1 MPLKVATVLIG
12 IVGAIVAIIVLANTQ
27 SPNEQDPADANA
39 QQAASQQERATSQP
53 QDAQSKDDTTPVQNA
68 RSQPASSSEENPPA
82 NAFNVRESDAR
93 AIELADL
100 TMRKMGGREAWDSVR
115 YVTWYFTPSERRYI
129 WDRVRNI
136 VRLEHV
142 TADPEDETKA
152 AAGVLVFDLLKLTG
166 RYWINGEEVEEQGR
180 IAGMCQTGRNTWI
193 NDSYWLFMPYK
204 LKDSHVTLKYQGE
217 LAMNNGK
224 MAEVIELTFD
234 GVGLTPNNL
243 YNVYIS
249 KETGLV
255 EQWDFYGS
263 QNDQAPRF
271 QLPWKDW
278 RRHGPVLLSG
288 NREQLF
294 LKDIAVFEDLPDFV
308 WEDGFPLDMRNLRAF
323 IAEPVDPT
331 DPRYLP
337 GPISDDS

>member
-1 MPLKVATVLIG
+1 MPTKVAIILIG
-12 IVGAIVAIIVLANTQ
+12 IVGAIVAIIVLAKPPAL
-27 SPNEQDPADANA
+27 SEQNPADVNS
-39 QQAASQQERATSQP
+39 QQAATQQSQTAAAGQDSQDKDGAAQTRSANSQP
-53 QDAQSKDDTTPVQNA
+53 TSA
-68 RSQPASSSEENPPA
+68 EENPPA
-82 NAFNVRESDAR
+82 NAFNARESDAR

-100 TMRKMGGREAWDSVR
+100 TMRKMGGREAWDNVR

-180 IAGMCQTGRNTWI
+180 IAGMCQTGKNTWI

-204 LKDSHVTLKYQGE
+204 LKDSHVTLTYVGE
-217 LAMNNGK
+217 RAMKNDK
-224 MAEVIELTFD
+224 MAEVIELAFD

-263 QNDQAPRF
+263 QDDQVPRF

-278 RRHGPVLLSG
+278 RRHGPILLSG
-288 NREQLF
+288 DREQLF
-294 LKDIAVFEDLPDFV
+294 LSDIAVFEDLPDFV
-308 WEDGFPLDMRNLRAF
+308 WEDGFPLNMRDLRAF
-323 IAEPVDPT
+323 IAKPVDPT

-337 GPISDDS
+337 GPIGQDS